1 MRKRASIIIGAT
13 ALAICLICPLLDMF
27 DQWDHAF
34 QSGTDSEYPLVILA
48 LCVGMA
54 FALGRLI
61 LRISQ
66 DLPTSSIRYAIQ
78 STFNPLSLLIRQTVL
93 AIPSSSPPLSLRI

>member
-1 MRKRASIIIGAT
+1 MRTRASTIIGAA

-34 QSGTDSEYPLVILA
+34 QTGSDSEYPLVILA

-54 FALGRLI
+54 FTLGRLI
-61 LRISQ
+61 ITISRNI
-66 DLPTSSIRYAIQ
+66 PTSSIRCALA
-78 STFNPLSLLIRQTVL
+78 SSFNTLSLLIHQTAL
-93 AIPSSSPPLSLRI
+93 AIPSTSPPLSLRI